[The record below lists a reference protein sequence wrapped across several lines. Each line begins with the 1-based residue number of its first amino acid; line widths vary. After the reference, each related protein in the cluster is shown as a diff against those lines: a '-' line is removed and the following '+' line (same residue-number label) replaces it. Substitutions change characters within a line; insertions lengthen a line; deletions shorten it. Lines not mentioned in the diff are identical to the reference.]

1 MILCLTYLLNN
12 ENNNSVSSDNFQ
24 RNDKTITKFLF
35 SAVIVTGFSVSL
47 LLRKYLMQLSISLI
61 ENAFL
66 FNISF
71 K

>member
-1 MILCLTYLLNN
+1 MTLCLTYLLNN

-24 RNDKTITKFLF
+24 RNGKTITKFLF
-35 SAVIVTGFSVSL
+35 SAVIMTGFSVSL

>member
-1 MILCLTYLLNN
+1 MTLCLTYLLNN

-24 RNDKTITKFLF
+24 RNGKTITKFLF
-35 SAVIVTGFSVSL
+35 SAVIMTGFSVSL
-47 LLRKYLMQLSISLI
+47 LLRKYLMQLAISLI

>member
-1 MILCLTYLLNN
+1 MTLCLTYLLNN

>member
-1 MILCLTYLLNN
+1 MTLCLTYLLNN

-66 FNISF
+66 FNISS